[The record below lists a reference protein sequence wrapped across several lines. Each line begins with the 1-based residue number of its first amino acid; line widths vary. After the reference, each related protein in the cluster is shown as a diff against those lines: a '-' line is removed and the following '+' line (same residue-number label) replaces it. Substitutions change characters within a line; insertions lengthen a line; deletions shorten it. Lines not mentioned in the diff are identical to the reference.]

1 MLGVYILRRIYHGLS
16 DGKHGGRKPGLSHT
30 DSASQRKRKHD
41 NRLDPRESASNKKKR
56 MTVDLEKVKFEGFS
70 PVLRTRTSS
79 GKDSPQ

>member
-1 MLGVYILRRIYHGLS
+1 MVSDDGERRRRKPKQSLS
-16 DGKHGGRKPGLSHT
+16 DSVT
-30 DSASQRKRKHD
+30 QRKRKHD